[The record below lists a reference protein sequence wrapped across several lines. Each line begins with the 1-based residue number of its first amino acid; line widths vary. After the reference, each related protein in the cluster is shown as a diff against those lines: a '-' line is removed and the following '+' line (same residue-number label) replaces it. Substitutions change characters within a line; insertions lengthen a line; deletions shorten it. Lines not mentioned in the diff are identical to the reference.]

1 MKVTQFKKAPLA
13 TAISLAL
20 GLPFSGGLAM
30 AEEIGSI
37 EEQQVVYGIRESLKK
52 SSDIKRSSAGVVD
65 AISAE
70 DIGDFPDS
78 NLAESLQRITGVS
91 IDRERGE
98 GSRVTVRGFGPD
110 FNLVLLNGRQ
120 MPTAGNYTDNP
131 GRSFDFAN
139 LASEGVSSV
148 RVYKSG
154 KADVPSGG
162 IGSTLDI
169 RTTRPLEAPGLK
181 ATVGVSG
188 VHDESTSSGSNVTPE
203 ISALV
208 SNTFRDDTFGIAL
221 SAVRQERD
229 NGANTASVGGWRT
242 FTGDT
247 DTSDWGGIPFNNDQ
261 VNRPTDASER
271 FSVPQNT
278 GYELAEWSAV
288 RTNGQLTAQW
298 KPIERVTTT
307 LDYTYSELELER
319 TFNNYSAWFN
329 FARQETE
336 WTDGPNASALRY
348 SESNGGAGD
357 FAMAAGADGTV
368 AVNKSTGLNIVW
380 DVSDGLSL
388 ELDYHNSSA
397 QDAPNSPFGS
407 ASQLAIA
414 AFSRNQTTTYFG
426 DDLPVLELD
435 LSDPLT
441 ADDLIVTGS
450 VFVNEFSRMD
460 LDQTKLSG
468 TYEFDGDRFID
479 SIDFGIQLTE
489 VNNRTAS
496 SVVQR
501 DAWGGISQ
509 RGAIADLLTPV
520 SSAGAFGEL
529 SGGNDPRLVTD
540 FFSFD
545 LPELVARTEA
555 LQASGDAVTWNT
567 LGDCGTGLCPSST
580 YTTDRST
587 DEETASLYFQLN
599 MSGEWFGKTVGLRV
613 GTRYEDTDVDSRA
626 LAPNYSRLEWVGG
639 NEFSAIPG
647 GGDFTQLSGGYDV
660 WLPNLDL
667 KVDVTDDLVARA
679 SFSKTLTRP
688 NFGDIQGGV
697 TINQLVR
704 VNGGTGNRG
713 NPGLQPFESENI
725 DLSIEYYYGE
735 GSYIS
740 AGYFHKDVKNF
751 IGTAQVREP
760 LFNLPHPAQGP
771 LFQEAVT
778 ALGGNPSTGDI
789 RTWIL
794 ANRPNA
800 EGVDAVAGII
810 TGVEGRDSVAQ
821 FDLTVPV
828 NIEQATVDG
837 WELNVQ
843 HNFGTSGF
851 GMIANATLVD
861 ADVGFDNLNLGPQF
875 VLNGLSDSA
884 NLVGFYDKHGIQVR
898 VAYNWRDDFL
908 AGTGQNN
915 VGAGPPTYTEA
926 YGQWDLGASYDITDE
941 AVVYLDVINLTN
953 ETTRSYGRTEL
964 QTLFAG
970 QTGTRYKVG
979 VRYTF

>member
-1 MKVTQFKKAPLA
+1 MKVTKFKKAPLA

-20 GLPFSGGLAM
+20 GLPFSGGLVV
-30 AEEIGSI
+30 AEEIDSI
-37 EEQQVVYGIRESLKK
+37 EEQQIVYGIRESLKK

-162 IGSTLDI
+162 IGATLDV

-208 SNTFRDDTFGIAL
+208 SNTFRDDTFGVAL

-242 FTGDT
+242 FNGDT
-247 DTSDWGGIPFNNDQ
+247 NNSDWGGIPFNNDQ
-261 VNRPTDASER
+261 VNRPTDATER

-329 FARQETE
+329 FAGQETE

-348 SESNGGAGD
+348 SENNGGAGD
-357 FAMAAGADGTV
+357 YAMAAGADGTV

-397 QDAPNSPFGS
+397 QDSPNSPFGS

-414 AFSRNQTTTYFG
+414 AFSRNQTTTHFG
-426 DDLPVLELD
+426 SELPVLELD
-435 LSDPLT
+435 LSAPLT

-509 RGAIADLLTPV
+509 RGAISDLLTPV
-520 SSAGAFGEL
+520 SSAGAFDEL
-529 SGGNDPRLVTD
+529 SGGSDPRLVTD

-555 LQASGDAVTWNT
+555 LQASGAAQTWNT

-587 DEETASLYFQLN
+587 DEESTSLYFQLN
-599 MSGEWFGKTVGLRV
+599 MSGEWFGKTVGIRV
-613 GTRYEDTDVDSRA
+613 GTRYEDTEVDSRA
-626 LAPNYSRLEWVGG
+626 LAPNYSRLDWVGG

-704 VNGGTGNRG
+704 VNGGTGTRG

-735 GSYIS
+735 GSYVS

-751 IGTAQVREP
+751 IGTAQVTEP

-851 GMIANATLVD
+851 GLIANATLVD

-970 QTGTRYKVG
+970 QTGARYKVG